1 MSRLILLV
9 FLVVIAGC
17 VKDSHTRLQI
27 DEKVAAQIDRTI
39 SCAKAPEGSCA
50 ISSEFQELADH
61 ASASSTSEAPV
72 HYVSIVNN
80 GQDALLARIHLIRAA
95 KKSIELQTYIWAN
108 DEVGRLVF
116 FELLQA
122 ARRGVRVRIIVD
134 QITVAEDPA
143 LLARL
148 ATAHVNLEISFYNP
162 TFSRGKTTPLMLTTG
177 VLFSFKKINQR
188 MHNKVLI
195 IDGKIGIAGG
205 RNIENKYYDY
215 SHEYN
220 FKDRDIII
228 IGPAVMQMN
237 GSFERYWDDEVVV
250 KAVHLVD
257 VGQEVIKLVV
267 SDKPTLL
274 DRPDLA
280 FFSDVDNLAHHHTIF
295 EDRPSLRPSLAGPVE
310 FIADLPGKS
319 SKNEVQIHEDSSRFL
334 REILS
339 EAQKSITI
347 QTPYFVLSRTARNVL
362 KKMRK
367 QNPDLQLIVS
377 SNSLAATDLDLIY
390 AITFKHKR
398 IYIKNLHINL
408 FEFRPY
414 PGDARRYIPR
424 YDQLL
429 ASHDTPVPLNPSEHN
444 DIVPAVRDK
453 LRFGMHA
460 KSIVVD
466 SKIAIIGS
474 HNLTPRSVN
483 INTEVAVIIWDENV
497 ARKLERNILLD
508 TEPQNS
514 WVIAKRQKVPFVS
527 YFTNIIGSISSMLPV
542 FDIWPFHY
550 TSSFQLKKGMEALPP
565 DHPDFYK
572 HYDDVGQFPDVDQPS
587 KSIKTRLIKSFGG
600 FITPLI

>member
-1 MSRLILLV
+1 MSRLMVLL

-17 VKDSHTRLQI
+17 VKDSHMRLQI
-27 DEKVAAQIDRTI
+27 DETVAAQIDRTI
-39 SCAKAPEGSCA
+39 TCAKAPEDTCA

-61 ASASSTSEAPV
+61 AFTNATSEAPV
-72 HYVSIVNN
+72 HYVSIMNN
-80 GQDALLARIHLIRAA
+80 GQDALLARMHLIRAA
-95 KKSIELQTYIWAN
+95 KKSIELQTYIWAD

-116 FELLQA
+116 FELLEA

-134 QITVAEDPA
+134 QITVSVDPQ
-143 LLARL
+143 LLALL
-148 ATAHVNLEISFYNP
+148 ATAHANLEVSFYNP

-177 VLFSFKKINQR
+177 ALFSFKKINQR

-195 IDGKIGIAGG
+195 IDGKIGIVGG

-228 IGPAVMQMN
+228 IGPAVMQMSD
-237 GSFERYWDDEVVV
+237 SFEQYWNDEVVV

-257 VGQEVIKLVV
+257 VGQEVIKLAER
-267 SDKPTLL
+267 DKPTLL
-274 DRPDLA
+274 DKPDIA
-280 FFSDVDNLAHHHTIF
+280 FFSDIDNLAHHHAIY
-295 EDRPSLRPSLAGPVE
+295 EDRPSLRPSLVGPVE
-310 FIADLPGKS
+310 FIADLPGKP
-319 SKNEVQIHEDSSRFL
+319 SKDEVKTHEDSSRFL

-347 QTPYFVLSRTARNVL
+347 QTPYFVLSRTARKIL

-377 SNSLAATDLDLIY
+377 SNSLAATDLDFIY

-398 IYIKNLHINL
+398 IFIKDLHINL
-408 FEFRPY
+408 FEFKPY
-414 PGDARRYIPR
+414 PGDARLYIPR
-424 YDQLL
+424 YDQLI
-429 ASHDTPVPLNPSEHN
+429 ASHNIPVSLNASEQN
-444 DIVPAVRDK
+444 DIVPAGRDK

-483 INTEVAVIIWDENV
+483 INTEVAAIIWDENV

-514 WVIAKRQKVPFVS
+514 WIIAKRQKVPFIS
-527 YFTNIIGSISSMLPV
+527 YFNNIIGSISSMLPV

-550 TSSFQLKKGMEALPP
+550 TSSFQLKKGMGALPP

-572 HYDDVGQFPDVDQPS
+572 HYDDVGQFPDVDQPL
-587 KSIKTRLIKSFGG
+587 KSIRTRLIKSFGG